1 MLRLACLGSQFVGQ
15 FREQKLEGVELVWA
29 GADARQFREALGR
42 HKPNAVVIDFAEAS
56 ALDEL
61 DLRETLEALKPEL
74 AIVTYD
80 FGRRKFLRDLQ
91 ASTGAR
97 LLQSPVSLDML
108 RAHLAPF
115 IVLHSLRAGAPV
127 QAKEATVMSD
137 APRYTREQLGRLME
151 IQSAVQCECPNHVA
165 QIVEKLQAFEAYSRD
180 CQNRDDQDA
189 KVHAS
194 LYAFSTVARREME
207 KALALLVEHE
217 KIDLSA

>member
-15 FREQKLEGVELVWA
+15 FREQKLEGVELVWT
-29 GADARQFREALGR
+29 GSDARQFREALAR
-42 HKPNAVVIDFAEAS
+42 LKPNAVVIDFAEAG

-61 DLRETLEALKPEL
+61 ALRETLEALKPEL

-91 ASTGAR
+91 SSTGAR

-115 IVLHSLRAGAPV
+115 IVLHSLRPGAPAP
-127 QAKEATVMSD
+127 AKEATVMSD
-137 APRYTREQLGRLME
+137 DPRFSREQLGRLME
-151 IQSAVQCECPNHVA
+151 IQSTIQCECPNHVA

-180 CQNRDDQDA
+180 CENRDAQDA

-194 LYAFSTVARREME
+194 LYAITKLARREME
-207 KALALLVEHE
+207 KALTLLVEHE
-217 KIDLSA
+217 KIDLAA